1 LPEEQSIFTQ
11 KLAVEEGS
19 ERLPTSEVGE
29 SESQL
34 KLKNKDQNHQLFTK
48 TNDVG
53 SCYIEVQVNTILTQ
67 ILILNLLE
75 KKNLFP
81 QG

>member
-1 LPEEQSIFTQ
+1 MPEEQSIFTQ

-34 KLKNKDQNHQLFTK
+34 KLKNKDQNQLFTK

>member
-1 LPEEQSIFTQ
+1 MPEEQSSFTQ

-19 ERLPTSEVGE
+19 ERFPTSEVGE
-29 SESQL
+29 SELQL
-34 KLKNKDQNHQLFTK
+34 KVKNKDQNHQLFTK

-53 SCYIEVQVNTILTQ
+53 SCYIEVQVNATLTQ

-75 KKNLFP
+75 KKKLFP